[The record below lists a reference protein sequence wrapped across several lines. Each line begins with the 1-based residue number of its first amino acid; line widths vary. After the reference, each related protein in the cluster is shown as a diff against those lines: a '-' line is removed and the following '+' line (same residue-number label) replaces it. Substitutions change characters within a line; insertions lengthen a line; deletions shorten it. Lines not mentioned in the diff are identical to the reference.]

1 MSSLDVEKLVSVA
14 VCDGGNS
21 CEEQQLG
28 DKGNN
33 TKVSVGELEA
43 EQ

>member
-1 MSSLDVEKLVSVA
+1 MLKTCFCC
-14 VCDGGNS
+14 VCDAGKG
-21 CEEQQLG
+21 CEEQQFG